1 LNLFPE
7 PLTSHG
13 LGFSTWHAYDPDCK
27 AELWSTLF
35 TNSKETVLFDPIPWP
50 KGNPMPLAPVIIVQT
65 NANHDRFSKELAGA
79 VYGKIESEAP
89 GFEKVPL
96 PGAGEGERGYFHPET
111 RTLVLGDALINLAP
125 HGLALL
131 PDKYC
136 TDPAKLRESLRLLAR
151 MPVERIFFAHG
162 APIVHDGASRIREL
176 IS

>member
-1 LNLFPE
+1 LNLSPE

-35 TNSKETVLFDPIPWP
+35 TSSRGTILFDPIPWP
-50 KGNPMPLAPVIIVQT
+50 KDSPIPSIPVVIVLT
-65 NANHDRFSKELAGA
+65 NANHARFAKEMARLAH
-79 VYGKIESEAP
+79 GKIESEVP

-96 PGAGEGERGYFHPET
+96 PGAGEGETGYFHSET
-111 RTLVLGDALINLAP
+111 RTLVLGDALINLPP

-136 TDPAKLRESLRLLAR
+136 TDPTKLRESLRLLGR
-151 MPVERIFFAHG
+151 LPVERIFFAHG

>member
-1 LNLFPE
+1 MP
-7 PLTSHG
+7 
-13 LGFSTWHAYDPDCK
+13 ST
-27 AELWSTLF
+27 
-35 TNSKETVLFDPIPWP
+35 
-50 KGNPMPLAPVIIVQT
+50 PVVIVQT
-65 NANHDRFSKELAGA
+65 NANHDRFAKEMAGL
-79 VYGKIESEAP
+79 VHGKIESELP

-96 PGAGEGERGYFHPET
+96 PGAGEGETGYFHPET

>member
-1 LNLFPE
+1 MNLSPE

-35 TNSKETVLFDPIPWP
+35 TSSRETVLFDPIPWP
-50 KGNPMPLAPVIIVQT
+50 KSDPMPSTPVVIALT
-65 NANHDRFSKELAGA
+65 NKNHDRFSQEMASL
-79 VYGKIESEAP
+79 VNGKIESGVP
-89 GFEKVPL
+89 GFEKIQL
-96 PGAGEGERGYFHPET
+96 PGAGEGETGYFHPES

-125 HGLALL
+125 HSLALL

-136 TDPAKLRESLRLLAR
+136 TDPAKLRESLRMLGRL
-151 MPVERIFFAHG
+151 PVERIFFAHG

>member
-1 LNLFPE
+1 LNLSPE

-13 LGFSTWHAYDPDCK
+13 LGFSTWHAYDPSCK

-35 TNSKETVLFDPIPWP
+35 TNSRESVLFDPIPWP
-50 KGNPMPLAPVIIVQT
+50 KGNPMPPAPVIIVQT

-79 VYGKIESEAP
+79 VYGKIESEAR

-96 PGAGEGERGYFHPET
+96 PGAGEGETGYFHPET

-151 MPVERIFFAHG
+151 LPVERIFFAHG
-162 APIVHDGASRIREL
+162 APIVHDGTSRIREL
-176 IS
+176 LS